1 MPVRTLGSQRS
12 SFTAHIRS
20 GAPQREPV
28 SPRGTAA
35 AQCVF
40 SLIPETGAPL
50 GSVIFFFNGSEEDG
64 RVHFARLLGIECVA
78 DTMGMKPYPSANTL
92 LDALVPLGERK
103 KLVGVQLPPRIRPEF
118 AAGLLDAV
126 SAKLLGERDLS
137 RSSLAI
143 DFLDHSRVC
152 WTPAVETAFPARD
165 YLLKGVLILQWTDP
179 ARDEEFLSWGESI
192 QLVCRDERRRASL
205 EPTGFVSSFLAYTS
219 GK

>member
-64 RVHFARLLGIECVA
+64 RVHFAQLLGIECVA

-103 KLVGVQLPPRIRPEF
+103 KLVGVQLPSRIRPEF

-126 SAKLLGERDLS
+126 SAKLLGERNLS

-192 QLVCRDERRRASL
+192 QLVCRDEMRRASL